1 MPNEEY
7 IRNQKHF
14 KVSIGDT
21 VTIFRK
27 PSNDEWD
34 LWNHE
39 MDEAIGKSGTVIK
52 VVDNGI
58 LVKIPGIPGP
68 RKQEFSWY
76 YPYTCM
82 RIVR

>member
-7 IRNQKHF
+7 IRNQKYF
-14 KVSIGDT
+14 KVSIGDK

-27 PSNDEWD
+27 PTENEWD
-34 LWNHE
+34 LWDCE

-52 VVDNGI
+52 VSDIGI
-58 LVKIPGIPGP
+58 LVKIPGMPGL
-68 RKQEFSWY
+68 RYQESSWY